1 MVKFV
6 QKFVFI
12 TSSILL
18 TACVTQNF
26 DKDTPVIEQNSS
38 NKELA
43 MGRVTLGLGYLNMGN
58 TTQAKFNLEKAKK
71 FDPNLIEVHTAF
83 AHYFETVDEPELAEQ
98 SFEKALSIKA
108 NDANTLNNYGV
119 FLCRQESYLKAE
131 KQFLKAI
138 AIPSYLLVSESY
150 ENLASC
156 QLKAGNFDKA
166 ERYLSKAITHSPNS
180 GSALF
185 QMIQLEY
192 AMGNYK
198 KARRYTQKFEKVTRK
213 FNPSSL
219 AMALKVYQQ
228 LGNQKTA
235 RNYGSMLVSMYP
247 ESWEAKQYIL
257 NGLERTEADDLA
269 EKYQEMKSKN
279 KSEKSKKRVIVLSP
293 HNKSTALAPKQETVS
308 AKAEIVQETSI
319 QKDKVLPTSQ
329 TNDDSVVNSLGG
341 ASSTLVDSNSPQVS
355 PIAKAVVISEVTD
368 DKTIKTDTV
377 TETTEEDSAV
387 KGSLADNTTLD
398 EKEFSTQEIST
409 EENAGKIEEVVIASN
424 LMNTANN
431 DKLVTDTA
439 PLVDEKTSSDDKV
452 QDSIETPISELSAE
466 QELNAEV
473 IDDPETVFKEDNAS
487 ILTENRIEDKA
498 ISEDILATREFHT
511 VVKGENLYGIS
522 VKYNT
527 QIKALRRWNSL
538 DENSKLH
545 IGDKIFVAEPLA
557 EDITDE

>member
-6 QKFVFI
+6 QKVVFI
-12 TSSILL
+12 TSSLLL

-38 NKELA
+38 DQELA

-58 TTQAKFNLEKAKK
+58 TTQAKYNLEKAKR

-98 SFEKALSIKA
+98 SFEKALSIKS

-119 FLCRQESYLKAE
+119 FLCRQENYLKAE
-131 KQFLKAI
+131 QQFLKAI
-138 AIPSYLLVSESY
+138 AIPSYLLVSKSY

-156 QLKAGNFDKA
+156 QLKAGDFEKA

-180 GSALF
+180 SSALF
-185 QMIQLEY
+185 QMIELEY

-198 KARRYTQKFEKVTRK
+198 KARRYTQKFEKVTRR
-213 FNPSSL
+213 FRPASL
-219 AMALKVYQQ
+219 ALSLKVYQK

-269 EKYQEMKSKN
+269 EKYQEMKLKNNSK
-279 KSEKSKKRVIVLSP
+279 KAKKRVIVLSP
-293 HNKSTALAPKQETVS
+293 HNKPTTQANQQKTVE
-308 AKAEIVQETSI
+308 AKTEVVKEASKPEN
-319 QKDKVLPTSQ
+319 KVLPT
-329 TNDDSVVNSLGG
+329 
-341 ASSTLVDSNSPQVS
+341 AAILVDSAADSVGGTNVTIVDANSPQVS
-355 PIAKAVVISEVTD
+355 AMTKAVVASEIANDDEIITTD
-368 DKTIKTDTV
+368 VATGSIA
-377 TETTEEDSAV
+377 EDNGINKA
-387 KGSLADNTTLD
+387 LADETVL
-398 EKEFSTQEIST
+398 
-409 EENAGKIEEVVIASN
+409 ASN
-424 LMNTANN
+424 VTSVVNN
-431 DKLVTDTA
+431 DDLVTDTTHVTEA
-439 PLVDEKTSSDDKV
+439 ATSSSDNI
-452 QDSIETPISELSAE
+452 QDSIETSVEE
-466 QELNAEV
+466 
-473 IDDPETVFKEDNAS
+473 FKEDITSSISENSLEES
-487 ILTENRIEDKA
+487 ILPEET
-498 ISEDILATREFHT
+498 SLPREFHV

-545 IGDKIFVAEPLA
+545 IGDIIFVAEPLV
-557 EDITDE
+557 EETTDE